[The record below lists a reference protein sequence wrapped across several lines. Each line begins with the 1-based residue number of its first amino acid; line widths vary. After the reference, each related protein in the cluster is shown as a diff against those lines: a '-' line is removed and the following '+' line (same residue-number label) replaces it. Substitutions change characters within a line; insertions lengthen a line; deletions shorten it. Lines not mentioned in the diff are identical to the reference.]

1 MTQPLK
7 IPALGQPM
15 HLGMV
20 YDCRSDQPIPALSM
34 WNRSVLDK
42 NRDVRHQQETLSDI
56 ITSDS
61 IEARLGALDISGSLK
76 ASVLSGIGQIKRFG

>member
-7 IPALGQPM
+7 YPALGQPM
-15 HLGMV
+15 RLGMV

-42 NRDVRHQQETLSDI
+42 NRDVRHQQETRTDT
-56 ITSDS
+56 ITSDN
-61 IEARLGALDISGSLK
+61 IEAKVGGA
-76 ASVLSGIGQIKRFG
+76 RH